1 MNWTLRMHGKI
12 LVIDPIATNRIVLR
26 VKLAASH
33 YEMTHAVSI
42 CDAMRIIS
50 TTVPDMILCADT
62 LPDGGPM
69 QLSKRLRKADLMG
82 KVPVVVI
89 GAPSCPQDRLAL
101 FAAGV
106 EDVLEKPI
114 DDRLLLAR
122 TRSIMRAYASASEWK
137 LRDGTSR
144 ALGFAEPNAAFGP
157 KKTIC
162 VISENPV
169 GTESWRKA
177 LAEHTN
183 AVVKVC
189 TPAAAVNVDGEGK
202 AADAFVLAVQPD
214 ASSDMLE
221 LLATIRSH
229 AATRHS
235 AILVIQSEPDLR
247 LGAQMLDMGANDLVR
262 QESDPAEL
270 MLRLDALITRKRMSD
285 ALRDTM
291 RSGVEAAVIDPLTGL
306 HNRRYAI
313 PHLARIADRSED
325 TLKPFAVMVADM
337 DHFKRI
343 NDTMGHAAGDAVL
356 IETARRLRE
365 NLRAVDMV
373 ARIGGEE
380 FLIVMPGAGLANAK
394 KAAQRL
400 CRVIRNTPFIV
411 PGIKLPVTATIS
423 IGMTVCDPRKRSNP
437 PHPLSAEAL
446 LGRADKALYGA
457 KAEGRDRVTL
467 LRPAA

>member
-1 MNWTLRMHGKI
+1 MHGKI

-33 YEMTHAVSI
+33 YEMGQAGSI
-42 CDAMRIIS
+42 GDAMRAIAKC
-50 TTVPDMILCADT
+50 VPDMILCADN
-62 LPDGGPM
+62 LPDGGPLRLM
-69 QLSKRLRKADLMG
+69 ARLRKAGLMG

-89 GAPSCPQDRLAL
+89 GAPSAAQDRQCL

-122 TRSIMRAYASASEWK
+122 TRSVMRAYASASEWK

-144 ALGFAEPNAAFGP
+144 ALGFAEPSAKFGP
-157 KKTIC
+157 RKMVRVIAENLDGLEPWRDILGAC
-162 VISENPV
+162 V
-169 GTESWRKA
+169 
-177 LAEHTN
+177 N
-183 AVVKVC
+183 ATVAVC
-189 TPAAAVNVDGEGK
+189 LPGAAVDGGLEDQ
-202 AADAFVLAVQPD
+202 APDAFVLLTQSD
-214 ASSDMLE
+214 TSTDMLG

-229 AATRHS
+229 ASTRHS
-235 AILVIQSEPDLR
+235 AIMVVQADADPR
-247 LGAQMLDMGANDLVR
+247 LGAQMLDMGANDLMSFDR
-262 QESDPAEL
+262 DPAEL
-270 MLRLDALITRKRMSD
+270 ALRLETLMARKRVSD

-306 HNRRYAI
+306 HNRRYAL
-313 PHLARIADRSED
+313 PHLARIADRAAQ
-325 TLKPFAVMVADM
+325 TRKPFAVMVADM

-343 NDTMGHAAGDAVL
+343 NDTLGHAAGDAVL
-356 IETARRLRE
+356 VETARRLRE
-365 NLRAVDMV
+365 NLRAVDLV

-380 FLIVMPGAGLANAK
+380 FLIVMPGAGLVNAR

-400 CRVIRNTPFIV
+400 CKMIRNTPFDV
-411 PGIKLPVTATIS
+411 PGQSAPVTATIS
-423 IGMTVCDPRKRSNP
+423 IGMTVCDPVKNAHLTLP
-437 PHPLSAEAL
+437 MTPEAL

-467 LRPAA
+467 VRPAA